1 MKVKRIKL
9 KHLAQYLTLWALSNQ
24 LQALA
29 IIRGGPYPKDLGKWK
44 QKIWEHQELEGFF
57 FFFLTYEKFVLK
69 TELNIQPRKFR
80 IYIVTSRVLSNIE
93 KWTNL

>member
-1 MKVKRIKL
+1 MK
-9 KHLAQYLTLWALSNQ
+9 T
-24 LQALA
+24 
-29 IIRGGPYPKDLGKWK
+29 KDLRASGVRR
-44 QKIWEHQELEGFF
+44 FF

-93 KWTNL
+93 K

>member
-1 MKVKRIKL
+1 MK
-9 KHLAQYLTLWALSNQ
+9 T
-24 LQALA
+24 
-29 IIRGGPYPKDLGKWK
+29 KDLRASGVRRF
-44 QKIWEHQELEGFF
+44 FF

-93 KWTNL
+93 K

>member
-1 MKVKRIKL
+1 MK
-9 KHLAQYLTLWALSNQ
+9 T
-24 LQALA
+24 
-29 IIRGGPYPKDLGKWK
+29 KDLRASGVRRFFF
-44 QKIWEHQELEGFF
+44 FF

-93 KWTNL
+93 K